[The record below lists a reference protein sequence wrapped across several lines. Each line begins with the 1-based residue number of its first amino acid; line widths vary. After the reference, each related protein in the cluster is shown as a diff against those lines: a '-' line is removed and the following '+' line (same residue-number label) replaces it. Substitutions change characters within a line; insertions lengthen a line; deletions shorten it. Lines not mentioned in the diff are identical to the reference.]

1 MSEDRGKTPT
11 AILDNPS
18 HPPCNEETMETT
30 GTSFLRCKPEHFRRP
45 LTAATDCQTPP
56 DTPGCHHVVP
66 HTQPLR
72 TPNVVHLSVRLRSML
87 GLSRGRRWFRMTLSL
102 GRHVFGTGELSCSAP
117 SLSSLVESGPEDEA
131 SQSAKHGSTWSHD
144 TTDALVH
151 MTVCLFF
158 FFFLCRLPC

>member
-1 MSEDRGKTPT
+1 MQTRALQACTYSRHRLSNT
-11 AILDNPS
+11 A
-18 HPPCNEETMETT
+18 
-30 GTSFLRCKPEHFRRP
+30 
-45 LTAATDCQTPP
+45 
-56 DTPGCHHVVP
+56 GCHHVVP

-117 SLSSLVESGPEDEA
+117 SRSSLELVESGPEAEA
-131 SQSAKHGSTWSHD
+131 SQSAKHGSTWSRD

-158 FFFLCRLPC
+158 LFFFMYASLLGKNKTKCAIS